1 MFTLLCN
8 KSQELFHLAK
18 LKLCTCACELSRVW
32 LCDPMGCSLPGS
44 SVHGILQARILEWVR
59 LPFPSPGDIP
69 NPGIE
74 PKSPAL
80 AGGFFTN
87 CATWEALGNHHSI
100 FCFYNFDYSR
110 YFLWEESYS
119 ICPFVT
125 GLMSLRF
132 ICAVARDRIS
142 FFLKLHDI
150 PSHTYLPL
158 L

>member
-1 MFTLLCN
+1 
-8 KSQELFHLAK
+8 
-18 LKLCTCACELSRVW
+18 
-32 LCDPMGCSLPGS
+32 MGCSLPGS

-100 FCFYNFDYSR
+100 FCFYD
-110 YFLWEESYS
+110 LTTPGTSYERNHTV
-119 ICPFVT
+119 FV
-125 GLMSLRF
+125 
-132 ICAVARDRIS
+132 
-142 FFLKLHDI
+142 
-150 PSHTYLPL
+150 L